1 MFVTFPVMFG
11 PNITGK
17 FGCADG
23 GSVTWVGPLKVVSD
37 AGGRT
42 GWGGDG
48 GSNIDINAS
57 WADDTY
63 GKASTVQ
70 PPSLRVLPCIKF

>member
-1 MFVTFPVMFG
+1 MVFVLVMFG

-37 AGGRT
+37 AAGRT

-48 GSNIDINAS
+48 GSNIDIDTS
-57 WADDTY
+57 WADSTY
-63 GKASTVQ
+63 GKSSTVQ
-70 PPSLRVLPCIKF
+70 PSSIRLLPVIKI

>member
-1 MFVTFPVMFG
+1 MMFG

-37 AGGRT
+37 ASGRT

-48 GSNIDINAS
+48 GSNIDINVS
-57 WADDTY
+57 WADATY
-63 GKASTVQ
+63 GKSTTVQ
-70 PPSLRVLPCIKF
+70 PPSIRVLPCIKI